1 MSKQILPAQRC
12 SLTGRVPLLLARMD
26 QHEDT
31 ERNIVTVLIELPGVK
46 KEDVDVQV
54 ENGRLTVT
62 AENKLP
68 VEFEEAGYAVR
79 EIRYGHFLRSIN
91 LPRGVEV
98 SSYG

>member
-1 MSKQILPAQRC
+1 M
-12 SLTGRVPLLLARMD
+12 
-26 QHEDT
+26 
-31 ERNIVTVLIELPGVK
+31 
-46 KEDVDVQV
+46 QV